1 MYSNRA
7 LDEIQIT
14 LIYSRAILVAVT
26 SECSVKGV
34 VCKTWTGTLADSA
47 DPDQMQQNATS
58 NQDLYCL
65 LKLLEVK
72 SEMKQS

>member
-26 SECSVKGV
+26 SVCNVKGV
-34 VCKTWTGTLADSA
+34 LCKTWTGTLANSA
-47 DPDQMQQNATS
+47 DPDQMQQNAAS
-58 NQDLYCL
+58 NQGLYCL

-72 SEMKQS
+72 SEMKQF